1 MSNET
6 LESVNDLEIL
16 ENIWRRQDAEEIL
29 VENMTDEEF
38 YSYRE
43 KMYGIPA
50 PNKNK

>member
-38 YSYRE
+38 YFYRE
-43 KMYGIPA
+43 KNVWHPCS
-50 PNKNK
+50 

>member
-16 ENIWRRQDAEEIL
+16 ENIWRRQDAEEVL

-50 PNKNK
+50 PNKK